1 MNKKNSLTSTDAK
14 KSNIFKDTWN
24 KMERTRYLFRSH
36 SDILYIEARLN
47 VIVWNDFEALFSFKQ
62 SIKMGVYPV

>member
-1 MNKKNSLTSTDAK
+1 
-14 KSNIFKDTWN
+14 
-24 KMERTRYLFRSH
+24 MERTRYLFRFH
-36 SDILYIEARLN
+36 RNILYIEARLN

>member
-24 KMERTRYLFRSH
+24 KMERTRYSFEFHRN
-36 SDILYIEARLN
+36 ILYIEARLN
-47 VIVWNDFEALFSFKQ
+47 VIVWNDFEALFSF
-62 SIKMGVYPV
+62 

>member
-1 MNKKNSLTSTDAK
+1 MSTSTDAK

-24 KMERTRYLFRSH
+24 KIERPRYLFRFH
-36 SDILYIEARLN
+36 RNILYIEARLN
-47 VIVWNDFEALFSFKQ
+47 VIVWNDFEALFSFQQ

>member
-24 KMERTRYLFRSH
+24 KMERTRYLFRFH
-36 SDILYIEARLN
+36 RNILYIEARLN